1 MKVKKF
7 DNIWTMGL
15 ILSCGILVFYYLIKI
30 IFPQFIIEVAHT
42 DSIIMVGRYID
53 SHKWAWY
60 VCTFLVSFLNYYFYC
75 CACSQRKK
83 LEWKENLVICIG
95 IAILFLSKEFLPNQ
109 YQIFNWCSTI
119 LIPTLC
125 KAKIK
130 PLTVNIVIINL
141 LQAFTLEIRDLAT
154 MVSDYNYAT
163 LLVLMIDVYIIQI
176 LLYFAFNQ
184 KVKL

>member
-1 MKVKKF
+1 
-7 DNIWTMGL
+7 MGL
-15 ILSCGILVFYYLIKI
+15 ILSCGILVFYYFIKL

-60 VCTFLVSFLNYYFYC
+60 CTTFVVSFFSYYLTC
-75 CACSQRKK
+75 CASSQRKK
-83 LEWKENLVICIG
+83 LEWKENLIICIG

-130 PLTVNIVIINL
+130 PLTVNIVITNL
-141 LQAFTLEIRDLAT
+141 LQAFTLEIRGLAT

-163 LLVLMIDVYIIQI
+163 LLVLMLDVYIMSL
-176 LLYFAFNQ
+176 LLYFAYNH